1 MNTVFIGVVA
11 AAAVGMAVVWGRE
24 QQRVSSTRV
33 RIRDIRRVFQRLSG
47 SGTDGAFAMFSFAAS
62 VPSKAKPDQLCVQFS
77 IENARPGL
85 DWELEDPLNFAA
97 KDRVMAFFAERGSP
111 LTQKTMNDVDYLR
124 TEQGDLVALCR
135 DLLTEVF
142 GVGNQQEMDL
152 TVDGFALDE
161 S

>member
-1 MNTVFIGVVA
+1 VNTIFIGVVA
-11 AAAVGMAVVWGRE
+11 AAAVGMAVVLGRE
-24 QQRVSSTRV
+24 QQHASTTRV
-33 RIRDIRRVFQRLSG
+33 RIRDIRRVFQRLSA
-47 SGTDGAFAMFSFAAS
+47 SGTDGTFAMFSFAVS
-62 VPSKAKPDQLCVQFS
+62 GPLKAKPDDLCVQFS

-85 DWELEDPLNFAA
+85 DWVLEDPRNFAA
-97 KDRVMAFFAERGSP
+97 KDRVMAFFAKRGSP
-111 LTQKTMNDVDYLR
+111 LTQRTMNDVDYLR

-142 GVGNQQEMDL
+142 GVSNQQDMDL